1 MHAHALHRITH
12 LHVHVHTMYTHTH
25 SLISLSLSLY
35 LSLSLSLSYTHSSHR
50 AFAGVP
56 HAIMLEFP
64 TFGSLHTFLVC
75 KRRGRIS
82 RSSNPWGGLQ
92 LELPLDSL
100 VLALPEGARESLSP
114 LLDDPVI
121 RKRPFEQML
130 KEPICDVDQLLFA
143 LQIAHAM
150 QFLASNGVS

>member
-1 MHAHALHRITH
+1 
-12 LHVHVHTMYTHTH
+12 MYIQCTHTH
-25 SLISLSLSLY
+25 TQKYICTRTHPLISLSLSL
-35 LSLSLSLSYTHSSHR
+35 SLTHTHIHPTGP
-50 AFAGVP
+50 FTGVP

-82 RSSNPWGGLQ
+82 HSSNPWGGLQ